1 MFGTAF
7 GQVAGG
13 AVSDIKGRKPVAL
26 TGLIV
31 YCLAVAAI
39 VFASSTEQ
47 LLNLRAVQ
55 AFGAGM
61 AVVIV
66 GAMVRDYYSGRKAAQ
81 MFALIGIIL
90 MVVPLAG
97 PMVGALLQGLGGW
110 RAIFV
115 FLAAYSPVLPGLVQ
129 YFLPN
134 PAVGG
139 KIGRDVFG
147 LVAGRFKRVLKTR
160 AAMGYLFFQAFSFG
174 SMFAFLT
181 ESSFVY
187 RQLYHVTPH
196 RYAWVFALNIITM
209 MFFSRVTA
217 WRLKTGAH
225 PQSILLRGIVVQ
237 FAANP
242 SQLAAVLFSGCP
254 RFGCRLRA

>member
-90 MVVPLAG
+90 MVVPLAA

-147 LVAGRFKRVLKTR
+147 LVAGR
-160 AAMGYLFFQAFSFG
+160 
-174 SMFAFLT
+174 
-181 ESSFVY
+181 SSAY
-187 RQLYHVTPH
+187 
-196 RYAWVFALNIITM
+196 
-209 MFFSRVTA
+209 
-217 WRLKTGAH
+217 
-225 PQSILLRGIVVQ
+225 
-237 FAANP
+237 
-242 SQLAAVLFSGCP
+242 
-254 RFGCRLRA
+254 

>member
-1 MFGTAF
+1 M
-7 GQVAGG
+7 
-13 AVSDIKGRKPVAL
+13 
-26 TGLIV
+26 
-31 YCLAVAAI
+31 
-39 VFASSTEQ
+39 
-47 LLNLRAVQ
+47 Q

-61 AVVIV
+61 TVVIV

-90 MVVPLAG
+90 MVVPLVA

-110 RAIFV
+110 QAIFV
-115 FLAAYSPVLPGLVQ
+115 FLAAYSLVLLGLVQ
-129 YFLPN
+129 YFLPK

-187 RQLYHVTPH
+187 QQLYRVTPH
-196 RYAWVFALNIITM
+196 QYAWAFALNIITM
-209 MFFSRVTA
+209 MFFNRVTA
-217 WRLKTGAH
+217 AL
-225 PQSILLRGIVVQ
+225 PRGGSKPACIRK
-237 FAANP
+237 ASCYGGLSSSLPPTCPNSP
-242 SQLAAVLFSGCP
+242 PCCFSGCP
-254 RFGCRLRA
+254 RFGCWSRA